1 MTAWFRSGL
10 EDKKP
15 RELSCPDARGI
26 EILVQNF
33 PPPSFTLSEATGGV
47 LPSSPL
53 QSITLSPTSHPRT
66 RGRLGCTVLH
76 WHGFWQG
83 RMGLSSCR
91 AVLVSLRRGPA
102 LCVTSEAPW
111 APSPHAFED
120 LEFGIWV
127 RWGVGVM
134 RDLQDCR
141 HCCCYKPSVRWHS
154 SFLWLQAS
162 FFSLLTLIPW
172 DTRPLVLPCVLCAG
186 EEGLFF
192 RKGLRKAVVFEI
204 LRKPIQSS

>member
-15 RELSCPDARGI
+15 RELSCPDARGT

-33 PPPSFTLSEATGGV
+33 SPAV
-47 LPSSPL
+47 LHSRKPREEFCPVPLSSPSPSVPHHTPEQEGGSAAL
-53 QSITLSPTSHPRT
+53 YSIGMAS
-66 RGRLGCTVLH
+66 GRAGWGCPHAV
-76 WHGFWQG
+76 
-83 RMGLSSCR
+83 LSSCHSGEGQCC
-91 AVLVSLRRGPA
+91 VSPVKLH
-102 LCVTSEAPW
+102 W

-134 RDLQDCR
+134 RDLQGCR